1 MVQPTTPDWRRDYV
15 GYGKN
20 PPHPQWPG
28 NARLAVNFNLNYE
41 AGGEANILDGDAASE
56 GLLNDIGFPPVPG
69 RRNPLVESAFEYGSR
84 VGVWRVLRIC
94 EQFAVPLE
102 RAGRGYRAGPQPGSD
117 PGLCGRRP

>member
-1 MVQPTTPDWRRDYV
+1 MVQPTTSDLRRDYV

-41 AGGEANILDGDAASE
+41 AGGEANILDGDPASE

-69 RRNPLVESAFEYGSR
+69 RRNPPLSTVRASVCGECCASASN
-84 VGVWRVLRIC
+84 
-94 EQFAVPLE
+94 
-102 RAGRGYRAGPQPGSD
+102 S
-117 PGLCGRRP
+117 LCRSACWAWPRRWPATRK